1 MFHGFLESALFNR
14 GKITRISIG
23 GRTCVSVGGL
33 GTCMGN
39 SSGMSI
45 IIILGNMILIFV
57 TNPIG
62 SIFNCKSK

>member
-1 MFHGFLESALFNR
+1 
-14 GKITRISIG
+14 
-23 GRTCVSVGGL
+23 
-33 GTCMGN
+33 MGN